1 MIIVAIS
8 AGKSSYMKSN
18 PHYFIFESLTS
29 ISRVG
34 TTLAGYLAKLIN
46 GDKIINLLFH
56 FPYRIE
62 KINFQPKLFETN
74 DQELIVITGKI
85 EGHNKPSNSRQPY
98 KINCY
103 NPSGYFNLVFFKIFP
118 SQIEKLKIGSEIAVL
133 GRISKNLN
141 DNQITHPQKILP
153 KNQIDELP
161 KIEVIYPLSSSI
173 SNNFIVAKIN
183 QILQK
188 IPNSC
193 EEWLDKKIINKYELP
208 TFYQAIRKIHQPLT
222 DNDLCHNSPNRQRL
236 AIDEI
241 LAWQIAML
249 MTKNRQIAQKKFFLT
264 NENLGENFIKN
275 LPFELTN
282 GQKQAIEQ
290 INQEIFSSKKMSR
303 LLQGDVG
310 SGKTIVAIYACLQ
323 NISQQKQAC
332 VLVPTTVLANQHF
345 NYFYKLI
352 NNSAINIALLT
363 SATSKKSKNKIIDD
377 LKNGKINILISTHA
391 CLEPNIFFKN
401 LGIAII
407 DEQHRFGVLQ
417 RLKIVEK
424 GEHTDLLLMSATPIP
439 RSLMMGL
446 YGDMDIS
453 ILDEKP
459 KNRQKIETIILSN
472 KKHEELY
479 ESLQRAISRNEKI
492 YWICPAIDDNEE
504 QNLISVQKKY
514 QELSK
519 FFGVSQVALLHGK
532 MKDKDKELIMEDFAN
547 VNSEKKILIATT
559 VIEVGIDV
567 AIATVIIIENA
578 EHFGLAQLHQ
588 LRGRVGRSDKK
599 SYCVLLYGEK
609 YGKNSQKRL
618 AILRDSN
625 DGFYIAEQDLK
636 IRGSGE
642 LLGTKQSGFPEF
654 KIADLSIDNEYLQI
668 IHDFANEIIID
679 DPNLN
684 KEYNRKYQFL
694 LKVFNYDECL
704 RIINSG

>member
-85 EGHNKPSNSRQPY
+85 EGHNKPINSRQPY

-249 MTKNRQIAQKKFFLT
+249 MTKNRQIAQKKFFST

-352 NNSAINIALLT
+352 NNSTINIALLT

>member
-1 MIIVAIS
+1 
-8 AGKSSYMKSN
+8 MKKN
-18 PHYFIFESLTS
+18 PHYFIFEPLTS
-29 ISRVG
+29 LNRVG
-34 TTLAGYLAKLIN
+34 STLAGYLAKLIN
-46 GDKIINLLFH
+46 GDKIVNLLFH

-62 KINFQPKLFETN
+62 KINFQPKLFETH
-74 DQELIVITGKI
+74 DQELIVISGKI
-85 EGHNKPSNSRQPY
+85 ENHNKPNNSRQPY

-118 SQIEKLKIGSEIAVL
+118 SQIEKLKIGNEIAVL
-133 GRISKNLN
+133 GRISKNLH

-153 KNQIDELP
+153 INQIDELP
-161 KIEVIYPLSSSI
+161 KIEVVYPLSSLI

-183 QILQK
+183 QILQQ
-188 IPNSC
+188 IPHSC
-193 EEWLDKKIINKYELP
+193 EEWLDKKTIIRYNLP
-208 TFYQAIRKIHQPLT
+208 TFYQALRKIHQPLI
-222 DNDLCHNSPNRQRL
+222 DNDLSIDSPHRQRL
-236 AIDEI
+236 AFDEI

-249 MTKNRQIAQKKFFLT
+249 MTKNRQINQKKFLT
-264 NENLGENFIKN
+264 APKNLGEIFIKN

-290 INQEIFSSKKMSR
+290 INQEIFSNKKISR

-332 VLVPTTVLANQHF
+332 ILVPTTVLANQHF
-345 NYFYKLI
+345 SYFTKLI
-352 NNSAINIALLT
+352 NDPTINLALLT
-363 SATSKKSKNKIIDD
+363 SATTKKNKLKIIND
-377 LKNGKINILISTHA
+377 LNDGKIDILIATHA
-391 CLEPNIFFKN
+391 CLEPNIIFKN

-424 GEHTDLLLMSATPIP
+424 GENTDLLLMSATPIP

-453 ILDEKP
+453 ILSEKP
-459 KNRQKIETIILSN
+459 KNRQKIETIILSG
-472 KKHEELY
+472 KKSCELY
-479 ESLQRAISRNEKI
+479 ESIKRAILRNEKI
-492 YWICPAIDDNEE
+492 YWICPAIEDNDE
-504 QNLISVQKKY
+504 QNLISVEKKY
-514 QELSK
+514 HELQEI
-519 FFGVSQVALLHGK
+519 FGENQVALLHGK
-532 MKDKDKELIMEDFAN
+532 MKDKDKEFVMEDFADI
-547 VNSEKKILIATT
+547 NSCKKILISTT

-567 AIATVIIIENA
+567 PLATIIIIENA

-618 AILRDSN
+618 GILRDSN

-642 LLGTKQSGFPEF
+642 LLGTKQSGFPDF
-654 KIADLSIDNEYLQI
+654 KIADLSINNDYLQTA
-668 IHDFANEIIID
+668 HDFAKSIID
-679 DPNLN
+679 DDLNLN
-684 KEYNRKYQFL
+684 KDYNKKYQFL
-694 LKVFNYDECL
+694 LKLFNYDECL
-704 RIINSG
+704 RIVNSG